1 MAGNWG
7 AILAGLAGGAGSLAQ
22 SMDKN
27 EQRAEERRRQ
37 AIAEA
42 IQMLAVKDTYGLTEL
57 PDGQSDKDALT
68 LGAVEQLSQT
78 KPNVQAA
85 SIGGPFDTS
94 YKSGPSI
101 SEQRAPQIEHGPQR
115 VESIGARRYLADPS
129 QGKEARAERRG
140 EESAERKAEADWKR
154 LQASLTGQEKIANLR
169 AKAAAD
175 QAAAALAGRFQMQ
188 DKGITAAQTRAET
201 MADAQRG
208 MIGGVTQTMEGDT
221 PMVTAYTRGG
231 GTRQLGQ
238 AVPKAAG
245 ATKEETKLA
254 AGEAERSYMNLLDP
268 RTQKIADPPGWVD
281 RKASQ
286 SDVGNVI
293 ASDAGGAYMTNVRG
307 LIRAW
312 VVTVEGKR
320 MSDADARVNEMLKS
334 FRFGGGKIADEQT
347 KRRLEGMYRDIL
359 KMAGRGPSS
368 PSAPTTAP
376 APPTSGDRTTKY
388 RSPNG

>member
-57 PDGQSDKDALT
+57 PEGRTDKDALT

-78 KPNVQAA
+78 KPGVQTA

-94 YKSGPSI
+94 YKAGKTYT
-101 SEQRAPQIEHGPQR
+101 EQREPQIEHGPQR
-115 VESIGARRYLADPS
+115 IETIGTRRFLADPS

-140 EESAERKAEADWKR
+140 EESAERKAGADWKR
-154 LQASLTGQEKIANLR
+154 LQATLTGQERIANLR

-188 DKGITAAQTRAET
+188 DKSITAAQTRAET

-208 MIGGVTQTMEGDT
+208 MVAGVTQTMEGGT

-238 AVPKAAG
+238 APPKTGG
-245 ATKEETKLA
+245 ATKAETSLA

-268 RTQKIADPPGWVD
+268 RTQKIADPPGWID

-286 SDVGNVI
+286 SDIGNVV
-293 ASDAGGAYMTNVRG
+293 ASDAGSAYMTNVRG

-334 FRFGGGKIADEQT
+334 FRFGGGKLADEQT
-347 KRRLEGMYRDIL
+347 KNRLEGMYRDIV
-359 KMAGRGPSS
+359 KMARGGQATPT
-368 PSAPTTAP
+368 PPVAPQG
-376 APPTSGDRTTKY
+376 SEDRKVKY
-388 RSPNG
+388 RTGVVPNG

>member
-22 SMDKN
+22 SMDVREKQAE
-27 EQRAEERRRQ
+27 EQRKQ

-42 IQMLAVKDTYGLTEL
+42 IQMLAVKDTYGLIEFPEGRT
-57 PDGQSDKDALT
+57 DKDALS

-78 KPNVQAA
+78 KPGVQAA

-94 YKSGPSI
+94 YKSGKTYT
-101 SEQRAPQIEHGPQR
+101 EQREPQIEHGPQR
-115 VESIGARRYLADPS
+115 IETIGARRFLADPS

-140 EESAERKAEADWKR
+140 EESAERKAQADWRR
-154 LQASLTGQEKIANLR
+154 LQATLTGQEKIATLR
-169 AKAAAD
+169 EREAANR
-175 QAAAALAGRFQMQ
+175 AAAALAGRFQLQ
-188 DKGITAAQTRAET
+188 DQSLTAAQKRAET

-238 AVPKAAG
+238 AVPKAGG
-245 ATKEETKLA
+245 ATKVETGLA
-254 AGEAERSYMNLLDP
+254 AGEAERSYKNLLDP
-268 RTQKIADPPGWVD
+268 KTQKIADPPSWAD
-281 RKASQ
+281 RTLSK
-286 SDVGNVI
+286 SDAGNLF
-293 ASDAGGAYMTNVRG
+293 ASDAGSAYMNNVRG
-307 LIRAW
+307 LIRSW

-320 MSDADARVNEMLKS
+320 MSDADARVNELLKS

-347 KRRLEGMYRDIL
+347 KNRLEGMYRDIV
-359 KMAGRGPSS
+359 KAARGGQA
-368 PSAPTTAP
+368 APTPSVAP
-376 APPTSGDRTTKY
+376 QGSADRTAKY

>member
-57 PDGQSDKDALT
+57 EDGRTDKDALT
-68 LGAVEQLSQT
+68 LGAVDQLSQT
-78 KPNVQAA
+78 KPGVQAA

-94 YKSGPSI
+94 YKSGKTYT
-101 SEQRAPQIEHGPQR
+101 EQREPQIEHGPQR
-115 VESIGARRYLADPS
+115 IETIGARRYLADPS

-140 EESAERKAEADWKR
+140 EQSAERKADADWRR

-238 AVPKAAG
+238 AVPKAGA
-245 ATKEETKLA
+245 ATKVETGLA
-254 AGEAERSYMNLLDP
+254 AGEAERSYRNLLDP
-268 RTQKIADPPGWVD
+268 KTQRIANPPNWADRTLSK
-281 RKASQ
+281 
-286 SDVGNVI
+286 SDVGNVL
-293 ASDAGGAYMTNVRG
+293 ASDAGSAYMNNVRG

-334 FRFGGGKIADEQT
+334 FRFGGGQIADEQT
-347 KRRLEGMYRDIL
+347 KRRLEGMYRDIV
-359 KMAGRGPSS
+359 KAVKGNQG
-368 PSAPTTAP
+368 APNPAPNTAP
-376 APPTSGDRTTKY
+376 QASGDRTTKY